1 MSLIVI
7 VDDQPTNRQIFT
19 KIAASIDSTIE
30 VECFADPQLALDWL
44 KSNTPDLVITDYN
57 MPHMD
62 GAEFIS
68 RLRQTPALR
77 DIPIIVITVFEDHA
91 YRIAALDAGAT
102 DFLQSPVDHRE
113 FVTRARNLLKLRQQ
127 QRLLTSRAAN
137 LKRELEDSERELQ
150 RTMRDSSERLAQV
163 IDTVPALIS
172 ASDCE
177 GRFLFLNAYH
187 NQITGIDSREA
198 IGRDTT
204 EVLGEEAGNRNKT
217 LDRLVIEGEKPLS
230 SYEEE
235 IIDRSG
241 HRRVFLTTK
250 SPLRDAGNRITGIL
264 TSSLDIT
271 DRKAAESH
279 LLFIAHH
286 DALTELPNRTMLRER
301 LNLQIARSRS
311 GDQQF
316 ALHLIDL
323 DNFKNVNDVL
333 GHSAGDNILIEV
345 AKRLIAIRHDG
356 DVVARLGGD
365 EFAVLQGDISSRED
379 AAVFASEIGTALAR
393 PHSVYG
399 QTIETT
405 ASIGVVMHP
414 ADGCDFEEMLRH
426 ADLAMYQAKADGGS
440 QHLFY
445 SANMNTLARR
455 TVALDA
461 ELRTALEREEF
472 VLYYQPQIDIKSGSI
487 IGVEALVRWQTAAGE
502 IIGPA
507 GFLPRAE
514 ENGMIVPINE
524 WVLREACAQAVAWQ
538 KQKAGMPPLRMGV
551 NLSPVQFRKQSVP
564 LLVARVLADTGMDPR
579 MLDLELTENIVMQN
593 TESVAVQLRQLRELG
608 VLISIDDFG
617 TGFSSLSYIKHFP
630 IDRLKIDQSFVRDL
644 MTDPSDA
651 AIVQAIIS
659 LGASLKLDVIA
670 EGVETPEQLEHLRE
684 AGCLEAQGYY
694 FGRPMPACELEEMVG
709 TRRSMAHNR

>member
-19 KIAASIDSTIE
+19 KIAASIDSAIE
-30 VECFADPQLALDWL
+30 VKCFADPQLALDWL
-44 KSNTPDLVITDYN
+44 DDNTPDLLITDYN

-68 RLRQTPALR
+68 RLRQRPSLR
-77 DIPIIVITVFEDHA
+77 DIPIIVITVFEDRA

-127 QRLLTSRAAN
+127 QLLLANRAAS
-137 LKRELEDSERELQ
+137 LKQELEDSERELQ
-150 RTMRDSSERLAQV
+150 RTVRDSSERLAQV

-172 ASDCE
+172 ASDCD
-177 GRFLFLNAYH
+177 GRFLFLNAYY
-187 NQITGIDSREA
+187 NQITGIDA
-198 IGRDTT
+198 GKAVGRDTA
-204 EVLGEEAGNRNKT
+204 EILGAEAGNRNKT
-217 LDRLVIEGEKPLS
+217 LDRMVIEGEKPLN

-235 IIDRSG
+235 IVDRTG
-241 HRRVFLTTK
+241 RRRVFLTTK

-279 LLFIAHH
+279 LHFIAHH
-286 DALTELPNRTMLRER
+286 DALTELPNRTMLREQ
-301 LNLQIARSRS
+301 LGLQIARSRR
-311 GDQQF
+311 GDRQF

-323 DNFKNVNDVL
+323 DDFKNVNDVL

-345 AKRLIAIRHDG
+345 AKRLMAIRRKG
-356 DVVARLGGD
+356 DVIARLGGD
-365 EFAVLQGDISSRED
+365 EFAVLQTGITCSKD
-379 AAVFASEIGTALAR
+379 AAIYAGEIGATIAQ
-393 PHSVYG
+393 PHSVSG
-399 QTIETT
+399 QKIETT

-414 ADGCDFEEMLRH
+414 ADGYDFEEMLRH
-426 ADLAMYQAKADGGS
+426 ADLAMYQAKADGGN
-440 QHLFY
+440 QHRFY
-445 SANMNTLARR
+445 ATDMNTLARR
-455 TVALDA
+455 AVALDT
-461 ELRTALEREEF
+461 ELRKAIECEEF
-472 VLYYQPQIDIKSGSI
+472 ILYYQPQVDIKSGAFV
-487 IGVEALVRWQTAAGE
+487 GVEALLRWRTSTGE

-524 WVLREACAQAVAWQ
+524 WVLREACSQAVAWQ
-538 KQKAGMPPLRMGV
+538 NMGLPPLRMGV

-564 LLVARVLADTGMDPR
+564 LLVARVLADTGLDPR

-593 TESVAVQLRQLRELG
+593 TESVAVQLGQLRELG
-608 VLISIDDFG
+608 VVISIDDFG

-659 LGASLKLDVIA
+659 LGANLKLDVIA
-670 EGVETPEQLEHLRE
+670 EGVETPEQLEHLRK

-694 FGRPMPACELEEMVG
+694 FGRPMPACELEELVC
-709 TRRSMAHNR
+709 TRPSVARKQ